1 MKLVFRGGL
10 WDGMELET
18 RFVPQEIQLNGV
30 IIDDAAQEENLSPS
44 LRKTVLMSRV
54 GKHRYELD
62 SIEGPNE
69 EIAVFIYQDARND

>member
-10 WDGMELET
+10 WDGVELET
-18 RFVPQEIQLNGV
+18 RFAPQEIRLNGV
-30 IIDDAAQEENLSPS
+30 IIDDEEEEESLQPA

-62 SIEGPNE
+62 EFTGPNE
-69 EIAVFIYQDARND
+69 EIAIYVYENHAD

>member
-10 WDGMELET
+10 WDGVEMET
-18 RFVPQEIQLNGV
+18 RFVPQEIRLNGV
-30 IIDDAAQEENLSPS
+30 IIDDEAEEDSVQPA

-62 SIEGPNE
+62 EFTGPNE
-69 EIAVFIYQDARND
+69 EIAVYVYQKYTD

>member
-10 WDGMELET
+10 WDGVELES
-18 RFVPQEIQLNGV
+18 RFVPQEIRLSGV
-30 IIDDAAQEENLSPS
+30 IIDDAEKEAEVKSS

-62 SIEGPNE
+62 EFEGPNE
-69 EIAVFIYQDARND
+69 EIAIFVYQDSMM

>member
-10 WDGMELET
+10 WDGVELET
-18 RFVPQEIQLNGV
+18 HFVPQEIRLNGV
-30 IIDDAAQEENLSPS
+30 IINDSEQDESVVPS

-62 SIEGPNE
+62 EFEGPNE
-69 EIAVFIYQDARND
+69 EIAVYIYQDSSQ

>member
-10 WDGMELET
+10 WDGVELET
-18 RFVPQEIQLNGV
+18 RFVPQEIRLNGV
-30 IIDDAAQEENLSPS
+30 IIDDSVQEEGVMPS

-62 SIEGPNE
+62 EFEGPNE
-69 EIAVFIYQDARND
+69 EVAIYIYEDTSQ

>member
-10 WDGMELET
+10 WDGVELET
-18 RFVPQEIQLNGV
+18 RFVPQEIRLNGV
-30 IIDDAAQEENLSPS
+30 IIDDAEQEADVSPS

-62 SIEGPNE
+62 QFEGPNE
-69 EIAVFIYQDARND
+69 EIAIFVYQDSML

>member
-10 WDGMELET
+10 WDGVELET
-18 RFVPQEIQLNGV
+18 RFVPQEIRLNGV
-30 IIDDAAQEENLSPS
+30 IIDDSEQEQGVMPS

-62 SIEGPNE
+62 EFEGPNE
-69 EIAVFIYQDARND
+69 EVAIYIYQDSSQ